1 MKKLTFL
8 ICLALIAGCSSIQTE
23 RALIKEPELL
33 KQAALPLIPQSI
45 YRQDMDLVSDILVSS
60 DGTVERASFH
70 KSSGDKDWDALA
82 IASIL
87 KWKFT
92 PAMYNGKP
100 IKLLI
105 RRKIK
110 IQFAEP
116 EMMNLAEIVF
126 VNLKQ
131 ADSAYKALMAGSD
144 FNKIVSKYSVS
155 PSRINNGLL
164 GEVNIQNYSKNISS
178 VLSDLNE
185 GQISK
190 PIPYGQNYIIFKRL
204 KKIESV
210 DKSKG
215 SFGKEIIKNKE
226 NFFIDSNSYVT
237 L

>member
-45 YRQDMDLVSDILVSS
+45 YRQDMDLVSDILVLA
-60 DGTVERASFH
+60 DGTVERASFQ

-92 PAMYNGKP
+92 PAMYNGKS

-116 EMMNLAEIVF
+116 LFMNLAEIVF
-126 VNLKQ
+126 ASLKQ
-131 ADSAYKALMAGSD
+131 ANSAYEDLIAGKNFSEL
-144 FNKIVSKYSVS
+144 VSKYSIS
-155 PSRINNGLL
+155 PSRFNNGLL
-164 GEVNIQNYSKNISS
+164 GETNIQNYSKNISS
-178 VLSDLNE
+178 ALSDLNE
-185 GQISK
+185 GEFSK
-190 PIPYGQNYIIFKRL
+190 PIPYGQNYVIFKRL

-210 DKSKG
+210 DK
-215 SFGKEIIKNKE
+215 KEIIKNKE
-226 NFFIDSNSYVT
+226 NFYIESNSYVT